1 MLHGDKHQRYEGLE
15 KMAERLKLNENDYVI
30 VLGDMGLFWRNDKK
44 DANSFIEYFE
54 KTYNFYLYF
63 IDRQPREL

>member
-15 KMAERLKLNENDYVI
+15 TMAERLKLNENDYVI

-54 KTYNFYLYF
+54 KTYNFHLYF
-63 IDRQPREL
+63 VDRESRKL